1 MERQKRFE
9 VRIIEG
15 MSETFRVI
23 VDTETGV
30 NYLYISNGVAGGLS
44 VLLNSDGKP
53 VVTPYK

>member
-9 VRIIEG
+9 VRIVEG

>member
-1 MERQKRFE
+1 MERMKRFE
-9 VRIIEG
+9 VKIIEG
-15 MSETFRVI
+15 ISEIFRVI

>member
-1 MERQKRFE
+1 MKRLKRFE
-9 VRIIEG
+9 VKIVEG

-30 NYLYISNGVAGGLS
+30 NYLYVSNGVAGGLS
-44 VLLNSDGKP
+44 VLIDSDGKP